1 MYSTEYEAK
10 LQEILEKQ
18 LSVCFSGSSSAV
30 SSSRLDFMSLFLLG
44 LMSAKDV
51 QYESVASQMS
61 GDALEDS
68 KVRRIQRFVAD
79 FELDYICVAIFL
91 LSLLPNKKKLRLCI
105 DRTEWSFGDTT
116 HNVLVLSVY
125 THGVC
130 LPLWFEPV
138 NENGGC
144 CDADDKMYMVMQCLE
159 LVGADRIACL
169 MGDSEFI
176 GEEWIGFLV
185 KHKIIFYLDIRANQY
200 FSYQA
205 KRYTVEKYMVGK
217 HKAELRDIHIFGQT
231 LHIGIKRQKLGEKKK
246 RKAFLA
252 IVSNEPKPKGILQMY
267 RKRWGIEVLFQSIKE
282 RGFRIE
288 STHLKDPVRFR
299 KLFALVCMAFTFAF
313 HIGLS
318 THEYIPITVKKH
330 GYKENSFFRHGKDII
345 RKWCNLKA
353 KNDHIKLEKVF
364 QYVIKIIEYQLFTR
378 KFSNLKTT
386 VM

>member
-1 MYSTEYEAK
+1 MYPIEYEAK

-18 LSVCFSGSSSAV
+18 LFVCFSNSTSAV
-30 SSSRLDFMSLFLLG
+30 STSRLEFMCLFLLG

-68 KVRRIQRFVAD
+68 KVRRIQRFIAE
-79 FELDYICVAIFL
+79 FKLDYICVAFFL
-91 LSLLPNKKKLRLCI
+91 LSMLPNKKKLRLCL
-105 DRTEWSFGDTT
+105 DRTEWDFGDTT

-130 LPLWFEPV
+130 LPLWFELV

-144 CDADDKMYMVMQCLE
+144 CDADDKMYMMLQCLE
-159 LVGADRIACL
+159 LIGADRIACL

-176 GEEWIGFLV
+176 GDEWISFLV
-185 KHKIIFYLDIRANQY
+185 KHKIVFYLDIRSNQY
-200 FSYQA
+200 FTYNGT
-205 KRYTVEKYMVGK
+205 RYSVEQYMVGK
-217 HKAELRDIHIFGQT
+217 YKTELRDIHIFGQT
-231 LHIGIKRQKLGEKKK
+231 LHIGIKRQTPSEKKK

-282 RGFRIE
+282 RGFKIE
-288 STHLKDPVRFR
+288 STHLKDPGRFR
-299 KLFALVCMAFTFAF
+299 KLFALVCTAFAFAF
-313 HIGLS
+313 HVGLS
-318 THEYIPITVKKH
+318 ANEFDPITVKKH

-364 QYVIKIIEYQLFTR
+364 QYVTKMLEYHLFVR
-378 KFSNLKTT
+378 KFTNLKIT